1 MNTPDEHD
9 DRPRAVQ
16 LAEAGAEAWVTVVRR
31 QLDASADHSDFYALG
46 GDMVA
51 TLRALQDLARLLDR
65 QVQRYGEQRGV
76 YDDSDEVDPHQRLTA
91 AAVELEA
98 VAEGLGAVIW
108 SADRYWN
115 AISHIG
121 VDDTPMTGPADGE
134 VSR

>member
-16 LAEAGAEAWVTVVRR
+16 LAEAGAEAWVTVVRH

-76 YDDSDEVDPHQRLTA
+76 YDDSGEVDPHERLTA
-91 AAVELEA
+91 AAVEMEA
-98 VAEGLGAVIW
+98 VADALGSVIW

-121 VDDTPMTGPADGE
+121 VDDGPAAEGE

>member
-1 MNTPDEHD
+1 MSTPDEHD
-9 DRPRAVQ
+9 DRAPAIQ
-16 LAEAGAEAWVTVVRR
+16 HAEAGAEAWVAVVRH
-31 QLDASADHSDFYALG
+31 QLAAPADHSDFYALG

-65 QVQRYGEQRGV
+65 QVQPYGEHRPV
-76 YDDSDEVDPHQRLTA
+76 YDDSGEVDPHQRLTA

-98 VAEGLGAVIW
+98 VADALGAVIW

-121 VDDTPMTGPADGE
+121 VDDAPTTGAAEGE

>member
-1 MNTPDEHD
+1 MNTHEEHD
-9 DRPRAVQ
+9 DRPIAVQ
-16 LAEAGAEAWVTVVRR
+16 LGEAGAEAWVTAVRH

-76 YDDSDEVDPHQRLTA
+76 YDDTGEVDPHQRLTA

-98 VAEGLGAVIW
+98 VADALAPVIW

-121 VDDTPMTGPADGE
+121 VEDAASAE
-134 VSR
+134 VPR